1 MAGSTS
7 TASSVG
13 TLASGTTFTT
23 AEEVAK
29 FGGVGA
35 PIPTATSV
43 GTASTEVSTFGSVS
57 TISTEPLIDTH
68 TPAAAAA
75 AHGGAYQPGSGVIAD
90 ASAEMEAALHK
101 ANVSPSQLWNEIKTE
116 WDLFHERLT
125 RQTHLDTSLHQAAA
139 SLDAKISA
147 LHSVAQTAEH
157 DAEEEA
163 ETLEHDL

>member
-1 MAGSTS
+1 MAASTS
-7 TASSVG
+7 TTEG
-13 TLASGTTFTT
+13 TISTEISTLSSGTT
-23 AEEVAK
+23 
-29 FGGVGA
+29 
-35 PIPTATSV
+35 
-43 GTASTEVSTFGSVS
+43 
-57 TISTEPLIDTH
+57 ISAEPLIDTH
-68 TPAAAAA
+68 TPAAAAAA

-90 ASAEMEAALHK
+90 ASAEIEEALYK
-101 ANVSPSQLWNEIKTE
+101 ANVKPAQLWNEIKTE

-157 DAEEEA
+157 DAEGEA